1 MFRFKTLF
9 GRMMT
14 TVLIIG
20 AAAVLLVSLLTTRM
34 LRAYTIS
41 EQTQTLI
48 DSAQTINE
56 LFSSDYAG
64 GGTGEQLF
72 SDIAQLASY
81 EKYNVSVV
89 DKYNVDYSVTVTGN
103 SDLNANEALLEKN
116 KTAMQPQVLA
126 GNTVSTV
133 SSDSDVYSTPVIT
146 VGVPL
151 TYDGQI
157 MGGIFLHTRLTSLQ
171 NTLQVFYSQV
181 LISSII
187 TLFIALLLVYFSARQ
202 IERPLYKID
211 AAAKALGKGNFSKR
225 LNVEECNEMA
235 GLAETF
241 NGMAE
246 ELEKYENTRSSF
258 VANVSHELR
267 SPLTSIQG
275 FVQGI
280 LDHTIEEKDQ
290 EQYLNIVLSETK
302 RLNVLIRDLL
312 DLAKIESGQFPL
324 NKTQWDI
331 NELIRRCFISFLT
344 KIEDKG
350 LEVSVN
356 LPEERTMVYADEDR
370 MAQVVTNLLDN
381 AVKFCEEGG
390 TLKIWTYLAEGKVY
404 VNISNSGETIPEEDI
419 PFVFD
424 RFFKVD
430 KSHNRKAAGTGIG
443 LSIVKN
449 IVMQHNEK
457 IWVNSKEGT
466 GTVFTFTLGC
476 VSEGKEKRREREP
489 AKKEIS
495 AFNINHSE
503 KKEDK

>member
-1 MFRFKTLF
+1 MCIRD
-9 GRMMT
+9 R
-14 TVLIIG
+14 
-20 AAAVLLVSLLTTRM
+20 
-34 LRAYTIS
+34 
-41 EQTQTLI
+41 
-48 DSAQTINE
+48 
-56 LFSSDYAG
+56 
-64 GGTGEQLF
+64 
-72 SDIAQLASY
+72 
-81 EKYNVSVV
+81 
-89 DKYNVDYSVTVTGN
+89 
-103 SDLNANEALLEKN
+103 
-116 KTAMQPQVLA
+116 
-126 GNTVSTV
+126 
-133 SSDSDVYSTPVIT
+133 
-146 VGVPL
+146 

-312 DLAKIESGQFPL
+312 DLAKIES
-324 NKTQWDI
+324 
-331 NELIRRCFISFLT
+331 C
-344 KIEDKG
+344 
-350 LEVSVN
+350 
-356 LPEERTMVYADEDR
+356 
-370 MAQVVTNLLDN
+370 LLYTSC
-381 AVKFCEEGG
+381 AGRGWLLWK
-390 TLKIWTYLAEGKVY
+390 
-404 VNISNSGETIPEEDI
+404 
-419 PFVFD
+419 
-424 RFFKVD
+424 
-430 KSHNRKAAGTGIG
+430 RK
-443 LSIVKN
+443 
-449 IVMQHNEK
+449 
-457 IWVNSKEGT
+457 
-466 GTVFTFTLGC
+466 
-476 VSEGKEKRREREP
+476 
-489 AKKEIS
+489 
-495 AFNINHSE
+495 
-503 KKEDK
+503 